1 LHNKVNKNKAILIF
15 KNIKEQIPDFNEFLT
30 KLQSQN
36 LIDQKFIFQNDLN
49 ILLSKF
55 KIQLTQQDFECLI
68 RAFPAR
74 NEGSQKRIDVDLL
87 LNFKNMPHDDTKIYQ
102 NIELSDDE
110 DNEFYD
116 ASGYTGV

>member
-1 LHNKVNKNKAILIF
+1 MNN
-15 KNIKEQIPDFNEFLT
+15 
-30 KLQSQN
+30 
-36 LIDQKFIFQNDLN
+36 
-49 ILLSKF
+49 LLSKYN
-55 KIQLTQQDFECLI
+55 ISLSQQDFECLI

-74 NEGSQKRIDVDLL
+74 NEGSFKWIDIDLL
-87 LNFKNMPHDDTKIYQ
+87 LNFKNMPQDDTKIYN